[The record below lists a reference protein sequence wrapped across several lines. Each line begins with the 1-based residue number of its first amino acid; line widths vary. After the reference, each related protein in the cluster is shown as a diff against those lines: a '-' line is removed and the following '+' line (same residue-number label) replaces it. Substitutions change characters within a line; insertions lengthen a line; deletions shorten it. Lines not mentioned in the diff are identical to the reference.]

1 MTANKTRGEVS
12 LELEG
17 QEYVL
22 RPSYEAIS
30 AFEAQTDRSLID
42 LARAAGDG
50 ELKLSESAIIVTEC
64 IKAHGRATDD
74 KALAAFNAARV
85 GELILQADGGLLIAM
100 KRLEL
105 LLFMAA
111 TGGYTG
117 SGEVKATTKGN

>member
-1 MTANKTRGEVS
+1 MTANATRGEVS

-17 QEYVL
+17 VEYVL

-30 AFEAQTDRSLID
+30 AFETQTNRSLID

>member
-17 QEYVL
+17 AEYVL

-30 AFEAQTDRSLID
+30 AFETQTNRSLID

-74 KALAAFNAARV
+74 KAMAAFNAARV

>member
-17 QEYVL
+17 AEYVL

-30 AFEAQTDRSLID
+30 AFETQTNRSLID

-64 IKAHGRATDD
+64 IKAHGRAIDD
-74 KALAAFNAARV
+74 KAMAAFNAARV

>member
-1 MTANKTRGEVS
+1 MAANETRGEVS
-12 LELEG
+12 LELG
-17 QEYVL
+17 GVEYVL

-30 AFEAQTDRSLID
+30 AFEAQTNRSLID

-50 ELKLSESAIIVTEC
+50 QLKLGEAAVIVTEC
-64 IKAHGRATDD
+64 IKAHGRAIGDQ
-74 KALAAFNAARV
+74 AMAVFNAKRI
-85 GELILQADGGLLIAM
+85 GELIQESDGGFLITI

-117 SGEVKATTKGN
+117 SGEEKAATKS

>member
-50 ELKLSESAIIVTEC
+50 QLKMSEAAIIVTEC
-64 IKAHGRATDD
+64 IKAHGRAVDD
-74 KALAAFNAARV
+74 KAMAVFNAARV

>member
-17 QEYVL
+17 AEYVL

-30 AFEAQTDRSLID
+30 AIEAQTDRSLID

-50 ELKLSESAIIVTEC
+50 ALKLGESAIIVTEC

-74 KALAAFNAARV
+74 KAMASFNAGRV

>member
-17 QEYVL
+17 AEYVL

-30 AFEAQTDRSLID
+30 AFETQTNRSLID

-50 ELKLSESAIIVTEC
+50 ELKLSESAVIVTEC
-64 IKAHGRATDD
+64 IKAHGRAIDD
-74 KALAAFNAARV
+74 KAMAAFNAARV

>member
-1 MTANKTRGEVS
+1 MTANPTRGEVS

-50 ELKLSESAIIVTEC
+50 QLKMNEAAIIATEC
-64 IKAHGRATDD
+64 IKAHGRAIDD
-74 KALAAFNAARV
+74 KAMAAFKPSRV
-85 GELILQADGGLLIAM
+85 GDLILQAEGGLLIAV

-117 SGEVKATTKGN
+117 SGEVKAPTKSS

>member
-1 MTANKTRGEVS
+1 MAANKTRGEVS

-22 RPSYEAIS
+22 RPSFEAIS
-30 AFEAQTDRSLID
+30 AFEAQTNRSLID

-50 ELKLSESAIIVTEC
+50 QLKTGEAAIIVTEC
-64 IKAHGRATDD
+64 IRAHGRAIDD
-74 KALAAFNAARV
+74 KAMTAFNSARV
-85 GELILQADGGLLIAM
+85 GELILQADGGLLIVT

-117 SGEVKATTKGN
+117 SGEVKATGKTG

>member
-1 MTANKTRGEVS
+1 MTANATRGEVS

-17 QEYVL
+17 AEYVL

-30 AFEAQTDRSLID
+30 AFETQTNRSLID

>member
-50 ELKLSESAIIVTEC
+50 QLKMSEAVIIATEC
-64 IKAHGRATDD
+64 IKAHGRAVDD
-74 KALAAFNAARV
+74 KTLAAFNAARV

>member
-50 ELKLSESAIIVTEC
+50 QLKMSEAAIIATEC
-64 IKAHGRATDD
+64 IKAHGRAVDD

-85 GELILQADGGLLIAM
+85 GELILQADGG
-100 KRLEL
+100 
-105 LLFMAA
+105 F
-111 TGGYTG
+111 
-117 SGEVKATTKGN
+117 

>member
-1 MTANKTRGEVS
+1 M
-12 LELEG
+12 
-17 QEYVL
+17 L

-50 ELKLSESAIIVTEC
+50 QLKMSEAAIIVTEC
-64 IKAHGRATDD
+64 IKAQGRAVDD
-74 KALAAFNAARV
+74 KAMSAFNAARV

>member
-17 QEYVL
+17 VEYVL

-50 ELKLSESAIIVTEC
+50 QLKMSEAAIIVTEC
-64 IKAHGRATDD
+64 NRPHDLRQQ
-74 KALAAFNAARV
+74 LYQN
-85 GELILQADGGLLIAM
+85 L
-100 KRLEL
+100 
-105 LLFMAA
+105 
-111 TGGYTG
+111 
-117 SGEVKATTKGN
+117 

>member
-12 LELEG
+12 LGLEG
-17 QEYVL
+17 VEYVL

-30 AFEAQTDRSLID
+30 AFETQTNRSLID

-64 IKAHGRATDD
+64 IKAHGRAIDD
-74 KALAAFNAARV
+74 KAMAAFNAARV

>member
-30 AFEAQTDRSLID
+30 AFETQTNRSLID

-64 IKAHGRATDD
+64 IKAHGRAIDD
-74 KALAAFNAARV
+74 KAMAAFNAARV

>member
-50 ELKLSESAIIVTEC
+50 QLKMIEAAIIATEC
-64 IKAHGRATDD
+64 IKAHGRAVDD

-117 SGEVKATTKGN
+117 SGEVKATTKN

>member
-17 QEYVL
+17 AEYVL

-30 AFEAQTDRSLID
+30 AFETQTNRSLID
-42 LARAAGDG
+42 LARAANDG

-64 IKAHGRATDD
+64 IKAHGRAIDD
-74 KALAAFNAARV
+74 KAMAAFNAARV

-100 KRLEL
+100 KRLVL